1 MITKIQQ
8 LKQVNKKF
16 HLLSLPFLLGLLCFS
31 KCERVP
37 EKRNPYLVDIRF
49 QREIN
54 LSLPLY
60 NDLNFIGGSVRIE
73 DVGINGIIVFNL
85 NGSSYL
91 AWEATCPNHLPEN
104 CSKLSIDGVLAQ
116 CNCENFQYSLATGQ
130 ILNPTEALDPPHNL
144 LFYQIQNFNGILRV
158 SN

>member
-8 LKQVNKKF
+8 LNQVDKKF
-16 HLLSLPFLLGLLCFS
+16 SLLRKLILFGFLCFS
-31 KCERVP
+31 KCESVP
-37 EKRNPYLVDIRF
+37 ERRNPYLVDIRF

-60 NDLNFIGGSVRIE
+60 NNLNFIGGSVLIE
-73 DVGINGIIVFNL
+73 DVGINGIMIFNL

-91 AWEATCPNHLPEN
+91 AWEATCPNHLAES
-104 CSKLSIDGVLAQ
+104 CSKLSIEGVLAH
-116 CNCENFQYSLATGQ
+116 CSCEDFQYSLATGQ

-158 SN
+158 TN

>member
-1 MITKIQQ
+1 MNTKIQQ

-31 KCERVP
+31 KCERAP